1 MIEMYTGL
9 IAKRY
14 AEALFRFAVSN
25 GEAEAVYTQVNGI
38 AGHLMDSPELK
49 AAVDSPVLSVEA
61 KRSAVLGAAGDG
73 VCRSLEDFISLV
85 LRHGREHYLI
95 YMFHSF
101 LGIYEERNG
110 IARVSLVTAAPV
122 GEEIEEGIRDMVM
135 KRTACS
141 SVRLE
146 KEVDERLIGGFVLR
160 VADKQMDASVAARL
174 EKLRGILSGKL

>member
-1 MIEMYTGL
+1 MYTGL

-38 AGHLMDSPELK
+38 AGRIMDSPELK
-49 AAVDSPVLSVEA
+49 AALASPILSGEA
-61 KRSAVLGAAGDG
+61 KMSAVLAAAGGD

-95 YMFHSF
+95 YMLHSF
-101 LGIYEERNG
+101 LGLYEGQNG

-122 GEEIEEGIRDMVM
+122 GKDIEEEVSELVR

>member
-14 AEALFRFAVSN
+14 ADALLRFAVSN
-25 GEAEAVYTQVNGI
+25 GEAEAAYTQVNSI
-38 AGHLMDSPELK
+38 AGRLIESPKLR
-49 AAVDSPVLSVEA
+49 AVLASPVLSEEA
-61 KRSAVLGAAGDG
+61 KRSAVLGAAAGG

-85 LRHGREHYLI
+85 LRHGREHYLV

-101 LGIYEERNG
+101 LGLYEEQNG
-110 IARVSLVTAAPV
+110 IARVSLVTATPV
-122 GEEIEEGIRDMVM
+122 GKEIEEGIQEMVM